1 MDEFKLDKRLQS
13 SCFEIVDWPL
23 SKVLL
28 KNNAH
33 YPWLIL
39 VPRHN
44 HLTEITQLSKEER
57 YQLMD
62 ETHQL
67 SSIME
72 EIFEPDKMNIAAL
85 GNMVAQF
92 HLHVVGRFK
101 TDPLWPQGV
110 WQASIDEKPYA
121 ESASL
126 ISHLTARLSSE
137 NFL

>member
-13 SCFEIVDWPL
+13 SCFDIIDWPL

-39 VPRHN
+39 VPRRN
-44 HLTEITQLSKEER
+44 HLTEVTQLSKEDR

-62 ETHQL
+62 EQHQL
-67 SSIME
+67 SLIME
-72 EIFEPDKMNIAAL
+72 DIFEPDKMNIASL
-85 GNMVAQF
+85 GNMVEQF
-92 HLHVVGRFK
+92 HLHIVARFK

-110 WQASIDEKPYA
+110 WQASINEKPYT
-121 ESASL
+121 EPGSL
-126 ISHLTARLSSE
+126 ISHLTERL
-137 NFL
+137 NR